1 MLSGQPRFLGLALAV
16 AWLPGC
22 AGIQSSIDAA
32 GEEATQVA
40 TLFWVMACAGALI
53 WAGTVALL
61 LHAVARRRAPV
72 NESGASRLI
81 FWGGAVFPAVTL
93 ILLLGYA
100 LWLMPS
106 LRPFAQPGTA
116 ALRIE
121 VTGRQYWWQVVYH
134 PPGGVPVVS
143 ANEIRMPVGE
153 RVEFTLR
160 SDDVI
165 HAFWIPA
172 LGGKMDMIPGRENRL
187 SLLATRPGTFRG
199 PCTEYCGTS
208 HALMAFSAVA
218 MEPADF
224 RQWLAAQGAPSA
236 GTTGAGASLF
246 LRHGCGACH
255 AVAGT
260 EATGTLGP
268 DLSHLGSRKT
278 LGAGILPN
286 SEDNIARFIAEP
298 EAIKPGV
305 QMPAFGMLPR
315 EDISAIAAWL
325 KGLE

>member
-1 MLSGQPRFLGLALAV
+1 
-16 AWLPGC
+16 
-22 AGIQSSIDAA
+22 
-32 GEEATQVA
+32 
-40 TLFWVMACAGALI
+40 MACGGALI

-61 LHAVARRRAPV
+61 LYAAARRRAPV
-72 NESGASRLI
+72 NVTAARRLI
-81 FWGGAVFPAVTL
+81 FWAGAVFPAVTL

-100 LWLMPS
+100 LWLMPW
-106 LRPFAQPGTA
+106 LRPLAQTGA
-116 ALRIE
+116 AAMRIE
-121 VTGRQYWWQVVYH
+121 VTGRQYWWRVVYH
-134 PPGGVPVVS
+134 PPDGDPVVS
-143 ANEIRMPVGE
+143 ANEIRLPVGE

-199 PCTEYCGTS
+199 QCTEYCGTS
-208 HALMAFSAVA
+208 HALMAFSVVV
-218 MEPADF
+218 MEPAGF
-224 RQWLAAQGAPSA
+224 RQWLAARAAPSA
-236 GTTGAGASLF
+236 GASRTGAALF

-268 DLSHLGSRKT
+268 DLSHLGSRET

-286 SEDNIARFIAEP
+286 SKDNIARFTAEP
-298 EAIKPGV
+298 DAIKPGV
-305 QMPAFGMLPR
+305 QMPAFGMLPP
-315 EDISAIAAWL
+315 EDIGAIASWL

>member
-22 AGIQSSIDAA
+22 AGIQSSIDPA

-40 TLFWVMACAGALI
+40 GLFWVMVCGGVLI

-61 LHAVARRRAPV
+61 LHAAAQWRAPV
-72 NESGASRLI
+72 SESAASRLI

-121 VTGRQYWWQVVYH
+121 VTGRQYWWQVIYH
-134 PPGGVPVVS
+134 PPGGVPVAS
-143 ANEIRMPVGE
+143 ANEIRVPVGE

-218 MEPADF
+218 MEPMDF
-224 RQWLAAQGAPSA
+224 RQWLAAQRAPSA
-236 GTTGAGASLF
+236 GKTGTGASLF

-260 EATGTLGP
+260 EAKGTLGP

-278 LGAGILPN
+278 LGAGILLN

-298 EAIKPGV
+298 DAIKPGV
-305 QMPAFGMLPR
+305 QMPAFSMLPP
-315 EDISAIAAWL
+315 EDISAIASWL